1 MYDESFL
8 QSQFLFDIKYK
19 QNYFQTTICFWII
32 LDIAGNSRKSK
43 LLHLTVLH
51 AWCTL
56 VAPAVP
62 LKQYSPRVK
71 YKLSAINSNLY
82 HTCCPTIIVTRPSAL
97 GMSDPIKDQLTV
109 VPFELITINNTRLK
123 VNIPDLRS
131 TYQKYGQHT
140 RN

>member
-97 GMSDPIKDQLTV
+97 GMSDPIWG
-109 VPFELITINNTRLK
+109 PLI
-123 VNIPDLRS
+123 NIFVDE
-131 TYQKYGQHT
+131 KKKCEV
-140 RN
+140 